1 MKIGV
6 ILGSIR
12 KGRAGESVAKWVMD
26 NAAGREGYEYELLDL
41 ADFRVPLL
49 EAEMIPGAANK
60 QYADGPPPRGRP
72 QWTPATVSSSSPPS
86 TTTPCRVR

>member
-26 NAAGREGYEYELLDL
+26 NAAGREG
-41 ADFRVPLL
+41 
-49 EAEMIPGAANK
+49 
-60 QYADGPPPRGRP
+60 
-72 QWTPATVSSSSPPS
+72 
-86 TTTPCRVR
+86 